1 VRGALPFFFSK
12 QPDESGPATS
22 GDEAQLADVVIAR
35 KTGPAGVGR
44 RDLSAATAI
53 AHEGFIGAGSSLA
66 WVSLERVSVM
76 APRSEV
82 ELASGQT
89 LERRHLHR
97 LHVCILIVCS
107 HALWRLNGETILHLT
122 ARR

>member
-1 VRGALPFFFSK
+1 
-12 QPDESGPATS
+12 
-22 GDEAQLADVVIAR
+22 
-35 KTGPAGVGR
+35 
-44 RDLSAATAI
+44 
-53 AHEGFIGAGSSLA
+53 
-66 WVSLERVSVM
+66 M

-107 HALWRLNGETILHLT
+107 HALWRLNGESRAFVCILHLIAKMCGANRSVNSGFSGKVST
-122 ARR
+122 FQAGFPLFTK